1 MKIWITGGAGFLG
14 TRLTAELAHEGH
26 QVLSLSRRSS
36 PVANESVTI
45 DLAREKEKLN
55 SLAQQHG
62 PADVVIHAASRQP
75 GRYTFPEFVKGNILP
90 TVNLLEALKPAP
102 PKQIVFTSTLSVYA
116 QSSSLP
122 FTEDHP
128 ASSALA
134 YAATK
139 RWAEQLLETF
149 RPSQV
154 TVLRLPS
161 LYGVGQG
168 DSFID
173 GLAQLALRGEE
184 IELFSRGTVIRE
196 ALHVSDVIHAIQTCM
211 DNPPSEQFCLMNLG
225 TGRSISTLEYAEALV
240 EALQSKSRIVLSDRA
255 ALQFDYYADI
265 QRARDMIGFEPTE
278 LKESLRRYADE
289 LRT

>member
-14 TRLTAELAHEGH
+14 KRLTLRLKRSGNH
-26 QVLSLSRRSS
+26 VVSLSKRVS
-36 PVANESVTI
+36 PDADDSITI
-45 DLAREKEKLN
+45 DLAQEKERLN

-62 PADVVIHAASRQP
+62 PADVVIHTASRQP

-90 TVNLLEALKPAP
+90 TVNLLEALTSAP
-102 PKQIVFTSTLSVYA
+102 PQQIIFTSTLSVYA
-116 QSSSLP
+116 QSNNLP

-149 RPSQV
+149 RASQV
-154 TVLRLPS
+154 TILRLPS
-161 LYGVGQG
+161 LYGKGQG

-173 GLAQLALRGEE
+173 GLAQLALRDEDL
-184 IELFSRGTVIRE
+184 ELFSRGAVIRE
-196 ALHVSDVIHAIQTCM
+196 ALHVSDAIRAIQTCM
-211 DNPPSEQFCLMNLG
+211 DQPPSDQFSLMNLG
-225 TGRSISTLEYAEALV
+225 AGRSISTLEYAEALV
-240 EALQSKSRIVLSDRA
+240 EALASKSRIVLSDRE
-255 ALQFDYYADI
+255 ALQFDCYADI
-265 QRARDMIGFEPTE
+265 QRARDTIGFQPTE

-289 LRT
+289 LRA